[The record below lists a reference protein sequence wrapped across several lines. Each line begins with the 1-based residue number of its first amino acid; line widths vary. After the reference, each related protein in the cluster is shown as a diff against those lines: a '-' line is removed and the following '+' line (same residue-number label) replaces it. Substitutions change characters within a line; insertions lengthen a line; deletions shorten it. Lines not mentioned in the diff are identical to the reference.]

1 MTKSLSDGIAHKVP
15 ADLRK
20 ALLASPKAV
29 AAWEDITPIARNEW
43 LCWVENAKLIE
54 TRKRRI
60 QRTPAELE
68 EGIRRP
74 CCWVG
79 CVHRTDKEMSATQK
93 WVMSRGKQKTS

>member
-1 MTKSLSDGIAHKVP
+1 MPQKLSAGLVHKVP

-20 ALLASPKAV
+20 ALLKSPKAV
-29 AAWEDITPIARNEW
+29 AAWEDISPIARNEW

-60 QRTPAELE
+60 QRTPGELE

-79 CVHRTDKEMSATQK
+79 CVHRTDKEMSASQK
-93 WVMSRGKQKTS
+93 WVVNRSR

>member
-1 MTKSLSDGIAHKVP
+1 MPQKLSAGLVHKVP

-20 ALLASPKAV
+20 ALLKSPKAI
-29 AAWEDITPIARNEW
+29 AAWEDISPIARNEW

-79 CVHRTDKEMSATQK
+79 CVHRTDKEMSASQK
-93 WVMSRGKQKTS
+93 WVVNRSR